1 MPRDR
6 SPSYSPRH
14 SPRRSY
20 SPPPRRQP
28 PRSERDRNGEPRT
41 SLLVRNL
48 PRDSSL
54 RPDDLRAPFERYG
67 PIKDIYLP
75 KDYHTGEPRGFG
87 FVQFVDPEDAQE
99 AAYYLDGKVIGG
111 RQVTVVFAEESRKKP
126 QDMRT
131 RERGRYG
138 GYSGSDRRR
147 SPHRRFSPSRSPYR
161 RHSRSPAGRRYSRSP
176 PRRSPSRSRSPA
188 HGGRGAALRSR
199 SLPYEDSP
207 RRQGPSSGDD
217 RSGGMGNG
225 GVYNDEY

>member
-1 MPRDR
+1 M
-6 SPSYSPRH
+6 
-14 SPRRSY
+14 
-20 SPPPRRQP
+20 
-28 PRSERDRNGEPRT
+28 T
-41 SLLVRNL
+41 M
-48 PRDSSL
+48 
-54 RPDDLRAPFERYG
+54 
-67 PIKDIYLP
+67 
-75 KDYHTGEPRGFG
+75 EPRGFG

-131 RERGRYG
+131 RESRGRYG

-161 RHSRSPAGRRYSRSP
+161 RHSRSPAGRRYSRERYYSPPSRGYRSGWSRERSYSPYSARSP